1 MLSHF
6 IYNNLNMTKI
16 ESRPISGRPW
26 EYRFF
31 VDVEGNLGD
40 AGMKNAITGLQAEAE
55 SFKILGNFTS

>member
-1 MLSHF
+1 
-6 IYNNLNMTKI
+6 
-16 ESRPISGRPW
+16 
-26 EYRFF
+26 